1 MPISRTVVVACA
13 LLSPIPA
20 FAAAPPATQPQAGA
34 CALALQAPPAAQ
46 PDQPDQPAEPKP
58 QPHKK
63 ININFLF
70 DPCSMTNAERDT
82 QQADKVAMSRDQLLQ
97 EYESWMEWNRQHG
110 DGNARQESWWS
121 GALQELPPTAGPG
134 ATQPTGWVPGALA
147 ALPMVTRNG
156 SQPWLE
162 AAEPL
167 PAVPEPPGYALWLAG
182 LACLAVAARRRIQ
195 RR

>member
-1 MPISRTVVVACA
+1 MPISRIAVACA
-13 LLSPIPA
+13 LLSPVLA
-20 FAAAPPATQPQAGA
+20 FAAAPPAAQTQTGA
-34 CALALQAPPAAQ
+34 CALALQGPPTVQPTAQ
-46 PDQPDQPAEPKP
+46 PKQPAQPQQ

-110 DGNARQESWWS
+110 DGGARQESWWS
-121 GALQELPPTAGPG
+121 GTLQELPPTSGPG
-134 ATQPTGWVPGALA
+134 ATQPTDWVPSALA
-147 ALPMVTRNG
+147 TLPMVTRNG

-162 AAEPL
+162 VAGPL
-167 PAVPEPPGYALWLAG
+167 PAVPEPSRYALWLAG
-182 LACLAVAARRRIQ
+182 LACVAVAARRRTQ
-195 RR
+195 WR